1 MGWSTGSYINILNIN
16 WVFVY
21 NFKFIVILVTNLLE
35 FFWNFFF
42 YRQGSLE
49 TQVLPSKQA
58 FCLRIM
64 DIFHYSMQ
72 KNAVL
77 QDPNSNILKFMFGT

>member
-1 MGWSTGSYINILNIN
+1 MGWSTGSHINILNIN

-35 FFWNFFF
+35 FFENFFF
-42 YRQGSLE
+42 VGKGSLE

-58 FCLRIM
+58 VCLRIM